1 MVLLILLHRM
11 FLPIMNAFEFVVRN
25 CNDANNRNTITIDD
39 DADADDVND
48 FDIVD
53 PVDVDADDVTN
64 LLHFILTMPKL
75 FR

>member
-1 MVLLILLHRM
+1 MVLLLLVHR
-11 FLPIMNAFEFVVRN
+11 LLLSITNAFEFVVRN
-25 CNDANNRNTITIDD
+25 CNDANNRNIIII
-39 DADADDVND
+39 DADADDIND

-53 PVDVDADDVTN
+53 TDVDADDVTN

>member
-1 MVLLILLHRM
+1 MVLLLLQR
-11 FLPIMNAFEFVVRN
+11 LLLSITNAFEFVVRN
-25 CNDANNRNTITIDD
+25 CNDANRNTIIND

-53 PVDVDADDVTN
+53 DPDVDVDADDGVN
-64 LLHFILTMPKL
+64 LLHFILTMHKL